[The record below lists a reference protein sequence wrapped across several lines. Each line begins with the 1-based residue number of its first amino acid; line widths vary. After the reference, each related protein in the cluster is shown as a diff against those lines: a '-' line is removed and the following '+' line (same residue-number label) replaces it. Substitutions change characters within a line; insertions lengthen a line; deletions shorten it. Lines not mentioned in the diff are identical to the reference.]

1 MSADILIVDDE
12 IDIREL
18 ISGILEDEGYETRM
32 AHDSDSAL
40 AVIEERRPSIIVL
53 DIWLQGSRLD
63 GLDLLN
69 VVKDKHPDVPV
80 VIISGHGNIETAVSA
95 IKRGAY
101 DYLEKPFKA
110 DRLVLVVE
118 RALEN
123 ARLKREN
130 DTLRGRTGGN
140 NELVGDSIAIRLL
153 KQTLDKVAPSNSRV
167 LITGPHGSGK
177 ELAARI
183 LHEQSLRCNGPF
195 VTLSAATMTPDR
207 MEEEFFGIEDPE
219 SGKTQRIG
227 ALEEAHQGTLYID
240 EVADMPLETQAKI
253 LRVLVAQRFQRAGGS
268 TKVKVDVRVISSSSR
283 NLHNLI
289 ENGEFRED
297 LFHRLNVVPVIVPGL
312 PEHAEDIPA
321 LVAYF
326 ADQYSQNSGQPARK
340 IGQDVVA
347 VLQTHNWPGNI
358 RQLRNNVERLLILA
372 GGDSGSEIT
381 KDMLPSEVG
390 DSIPGSMKSP
400 DNEEIL
406 NLTLREAREVFERDF
421 IAAQLMRFGNNISR
435 TAHHVGME
443 RSALHR
449 KIKSLGLQSE

>member
-32 AHDSDSAL
+32 AFDSDSAL
-40 AVIEERRPSIIVL
+40 ATIEERRPSLIVL

-110 DRLVLVVE
+110 DRLVLIIE

-130 DTLRGRTGGN
+130 DSLRGRTGGQ
-140 NELVGDSIAIRLL
+140 NELVGASPAIRQL
-153 KQTLDKVAPSNSRV
+153 KQTLEKIAPTNSRV

-183 LHEQSLRCNGPF
+183 LHEQSLRHNGPF

-207 MEEEFFGIEDPE
+207 MEEEFFGIEDPQ

-253 LRVLVAQRFQRAGGS
+253 LRVLVAQRFQRSGGS
-268 TKVKVDVRVISSSSR
+268 TKVKVDVRVVSSSSK
-283 NLHNLI
+283 NLQKMI
-289 ENGEFRED
+289 DDGEFRED

-312 PEHAEDIPA
+312 PEHAEDIPE
-321 LVAYF
+321 LIAYF
-326 ADQYSQNSGQPARK
+326 ANQYSQSSGQPARK
-340 IGQDVVA
+340 IGDDVVA

-372 GGDSGSEIT
+372 EGDSGSEIT
-381 KDMLPSEVG
+381 KAMLPSEVG
-390 DSIPGSMKSP
+390 DSIPGSINGS

-421 IAAQLMRFGNNISR
+421 IAAQLMRFGGNISR
-435 TAHHVGME
+435 TASHVGME

-449 KIKSLGLQSE
+449 KIKSLGLNSD